1 MNPRTCKLAG
11 IGAFLFF
18 MSAWNEASAQQALPG
33 AYGSLHHPDGGSMF
47 TGPNAAAS
55 FACGSLAVSG
65 GPSPTLT
72 STSENCSEFAQAI
85 LIYSF
90 SIVGPANAGPIP
102 VAIASTVTLQT
113 SGGYQAGYSLAVN
126 LENLHVENCLLGLSN
141 AACGTHSFID
151 LRSFA
156 ANTVYSVSM
165 MVLTGPYGSGAGH
178 ATLDPVF
185 TIDPLFA
192 SAYSLRFSEGVM
204 NGVPPPVPEPQTL
217 FLMATGLLV
226 LAARRRHLQQ
236 R

>member
-1 MNPRTCKLAG
+1 MNQSTHRFAKF
-11 IGAFLFF
+11 GAFLVLT
-18 MSAWNEASAQQALPG
+18 SAWAAASAQTAVPG

-72 STSENCSEFAQAI
+72 STSQNCSEFAQAI

-90 SIVGPANAGPIP
+90 SIAGPVTTTPIP
-102 VAIASTVTLQT
+102 LAIASSVTLET
-113 SGGYQAGYSLAVN
+113 TGGYQAGYSLAVN
-126 LENLHVENCLLGLSN
+126 LENLHVENCLLGFSD
-141 AACGTHSFID
+141 AACGTRSFVD
-151 LRSFA
+151 LRSYA

-165 MVLTGPYGSGAGH
+165 MVITGPYGAGAGH

-192 SAYSLRFSEGVM
+192 ETYSLRFSEGVI